1 LIGTL
6 TVTIDPAIDA
16 ESAPSTRAVRR
27 EEINQKPIG
36 DASTDA
42 GRLCVCGYCSTAFL
56 SERVDRLVQPKHEH
70 LIRER
75 QTSTPQGA
83 TWNKGR

>member
-1 LIGTL
+1 MIEARSFGLLRVGTL
-6 TVTIDPAIDA
+6 DH
-16 ESAPSTRAVRR
+16 R
-27 EEINQKPIG
+27 
-36 DASTDA
+36 DA
-42 GRLCVCGYCSTAFL
+42 GREVL
-56 SERVDRLVQPKHEH
+56 SERVGRLVEAKHEH